1 MLHRL
6 KLGVLL
12 QWLILLL
19 SSPAY
24 KASSLGLTV
33 HVVPLEVNGGKTVG
47 KIFLSSKRSF
57 IGTVFQQNRPLKLS
71 TDMND
76 LCPSAK
82 IQVLFQNMYAVLLFL
97 YKLHFNL
104 LSRKE
109 SIPVKIMY
117 FSI

>member
-57 IGTVFQQNRPLKLS
+57 IGTVFQQDRPLKLS

-82 IQVLFQNMYAVLLFL
+82 IQVLCQNMSFML
-97 YKLHFNL
+97 YFCFYISCILIC
-104 LSRKE
+104 SPERK
-109 SIPVKIMY
+109 V
-117 FSI
+117 FQ